1 MDILRVKHD
10 YPAELAARVRERWNA
25 ASAGAAEVTDG
36 SHGELPDPESLEL
49 LLSVAYQAS
58 LLREEERPVNFR
70 LIVAEPVAF
79 PAEAGPPSGL
89 HRLLFTQSRRLG
101 TAELRRLSPAVSY
114 HRALIGVRADGRGE
128 FEIWGIVYSGP
139 QWLHAAQGG
148 RPVPSRLPPALVVRV
163 TGPGLLAVARGPT
176 TLCALHAGRI
186 GSSATDVFTSR
197 WLAEAFM
204 DLRAEITAL
213 HLAERS
219 RAHAPWAALDQEVI
233 ARVAPQMLKRLVT
246 TILRARHGGILILV
260 PSDRADLSTGSH
272 ALLRIKY
279 AFCEEEPRRRYRTL
293 IVAKLRALASAARRN
308 PAPAWAADLRREA
321 EMFAADEALL
331 ELSSL
336 IAALANVDGAV
347 VLTLRFELL
356 GFGCEIGGDLGDVTS
371 VRRALDLE
379 GTRWVEET
387 TETVGTR
394 HRAAYR
400 LCQRVHEAVAIVVSQ
415 DGSVRFVTYRDGG
428 VMYWDQ
434 LVELPEA

>member
-1 MDILRVKHD
+1 VKHD
-10 YPAELAARVRERWNA
+10 YPAQLAACARERWNA
-25 ASAGAAEVTDG
+25 AFAGETPTDVRARSAV
-36 SHGELPDPESLEL
+36 ELPDPESLEI

-58 LLREEERPVNFR
+58 LLREEERPVTFR
-70 LIVAEPVAF
+70 LIVAEPTGL
-79 PAEAGPPSGL
+79 PAEAGPPLGL
-89 HRLLFTQSRRLG
+89 HRLLFTHRRRLG

-114 HRALIGVRADGRGE
+114 HRALIGVRGDGGGE
-128 FEIWGIVYSGP
+128 FEIWGVVYSGL

-148 RPVPSRLPPALVVRV
+148 RPAPSMLPPSSLVVRV
-163 TGPGLLAVARGPT
+163 TGPGLVAVARGST

-186 GSSATDVFTSR
+186 GGSVMDVFASR

-219 RAHAPWAALDQEVI
+219 RAHASWAALDQAVI
-233 ARVAPQMLKRLVT
+233 ASVAPQMLKRLVT
-246 TILRARHGGILILV
+246 TILRTRHGGILILV
-260 PSDRADLSTGSH
+260 PSGRADLSAGSH
-272 ALLRIKY
+272 ALLRVKY

-293 IVAKLRALASAARRN
+293 IVAKLRALASAARRK

-321 EMFAADEALL
+321 ELFAADEALL

-371 VRRALDLE
+371 VRRALDME
-379 GTRWVEET
+379 GTRWIEET

-400 LCQRVHEAVAIVVSQ
+400 LCQRVHDAVAIVVSQ
-415 DGSVRFVTYRDGG
+415 DGSVRFVAHKDGC
-428 VMYWDQ
+428 VTYWDQ
-434 LVELPEA
+434 LVDLPEV